1 MAIDT
6 RDKRLSVLG
15 YGIGGLGSPLPTP
28 DATVAAAERRSLGE
42 LYSGVN
48 IAVNWTVRA
57 SMVGYT
63 SPFLRPLG
71 PYPDGTLNNLDRQM
85 VRGLYHSIA
94 AASPGG
100 TLLVF
105 SHTIGRAFVRSLGRF
120 S

>member
-15 YGIGGLGSPLPTP
+15 YGLSIGSPLPTP

>member
-6 RDKRLSVLG
+6 RDKRLSVIG
-15 YGIGGLGSPLPTP
+15 YGLSIGSPLPTP
-28 DATVAAAERRSLGE
+28 DGTVAAAERRSLGE
-42 LYSGVN
+42 LYSGVS
-48 IAVNWTVRA
+48 IAVNWAVRA

-63 SPFLRPLG
+63 YPFLRPLG
-71 PYPDGTLNNLDRQM
+71 PYPDGTISNLDRQM
-85 VRGLYHSIA
+85 IRGLYHSIA
-94 AASPGG
+94 AASAGG